1 MSVFTRMINTCSC
14 HFHLRPGDLC
24 LIEVSVNLLPPCG
37 GLRDLGAEME
47 FNNHDYVFKSV

>member
-24 LIEVSVNLLPPCG
+24 LIEVSVNLLPVWRIEG
-37 GLRDLGAEME
+37 DLGAEME